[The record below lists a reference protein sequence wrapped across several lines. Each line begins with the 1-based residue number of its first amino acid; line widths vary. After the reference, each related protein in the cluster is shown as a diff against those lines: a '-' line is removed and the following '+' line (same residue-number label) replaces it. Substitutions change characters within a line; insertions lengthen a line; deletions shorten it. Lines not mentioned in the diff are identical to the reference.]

1 MQFANVVTIIIQ
13 MNNKL
18 ECKLKSHTKCTT
30 KRGED
35 RAKIQTQ
42 KENIMGQCGVN
53 NKELWGHWRSQILS

>member
-1 MQFANVVTIIIQ
+1 

-53 NKELWGHWRSQILS
+53 NKELWRHWRSQILS